1 MDVIQ
6 IRLPGKE
13 VSEIDKRVKKGEY
26 PSRSEAIREMVRR
39 AELFEAMSAFMG
51 LVKEEGISSKEID
64 KSVREEAYKEMF
76 GQ

>member
-6 IRLPGKE
+6 IRLPEKE
-13 VSEIDKRVKKGEY
+13 VSEIDRRVKKGEY

-76 GQ
+76 GK

>member
-6 IRLPGKE
+6 IRLPEKE
-13 VSEIDKRVKKGEY
+13 VAEIDRRVKKGEY

-39 AELFEAMSAFMG
+39 AELFEAMTSFMG

-64 KSVREEAYKEMF
+64 KIVREEAYKEMF
-76 GQ
+76 GN

>member
-6 IRLPGKE
+6 IRLPEKE
-13 VSEIDKRVKKGEY
+13 VSEIDRRVKKGEY

-64 KSVREEAYKEMF
+64 KSAREEAYQEMF
-76 GQ
+76 GK